1 MQQYKKIRFRRKV
14 NKIVNLSLMMK
25 PNNNLLMDMWAY
37 GKKNKYKLILES
49 FFPKAGPERFLCGKD
64 ACAHM
69 TKQYTVA
76 LNSPKLKL

>member
-14 NKIVNLSLMMK
+14 NKIVNVSLTMK

-49 FFPKAGPERFLCGKD
+49 F
-64 ACAHM
+64 
-69 TKQYTVA
+69 
-76 LNSPKLKL
+76 SPKHIPRDFYVEKMHVHI